1 MVRFT
6 LIYLDI
12 MHVVKKGLWLH
23 FAIKSKEEPM
33 KSDANWFRWTRVNRL
48 LGSAKAKN
56 LQYPIIS
63 AYVVA
68 SQRRWAWFY
77 RLNEEWVY
85 RSNDECAVKHVAC
98 IAFVKAFSTVWTA
111 PILDIRN
118 TSLVQKYPW
127 SEVTKDYGLFL
138 LLLYCWNKPKVG

>member
-33 KSDANWFRWTRVNRL
+33 KSDANWFRWTKVNIH
-48 LGSAKAKN
+48 LGSAKVKSVSNHIRLRSSESTKMSVILSAKWGMG
-56 LQYPIIS
+56 LPIQWRMCS
-63 AYVVA
+63 AA
-68 SQRRWAWFY
+68 
-77 RLNEEWVY
+77 
-85 RSNDECAVKHVAC
+85 RSIHCWC
-98 IAFVKAFSTVWTA
+98 QTFFTVWTA

-118 TSLVQKYPW
+118 TSLIHKYPW